1 MPVEVNDKI
10 AEGGPAFIKG
20 IFRDEE
26 SVLVVPASLK
36 WTLTDDEGE
45 VVNGR
50 SGVAVAVPATSNTVV
65 ISGADTTVS
74 SGRRRRY
81 FLFEGT
87 YVSDVGTLP
96 LTGEVTFLI
105 DDYRGITP

>member
-1 MPVEVNDKI
+1 MPVEVTSKVS
-10 AEGGPAFIKG
+10 EGGPAFITG
-20 IFRDEE
+20 IFKDEADAY
-26 SVLVVPASLK
+26 VIPATLK
-36 WTLTDDEGE
+36 WTLTDDEGD
-45 VVNGR
+45 VVNSR
-50 SGVAVAVPATSNTVV
+50 TAVAVAVPATSNTVV

-87 YVSDVGTLP
+87 YVSTEGTLP

-105 DDYRGITP
+105 DDFKGMS